1 MGRFFYFR
9 CFETHPTIN
18 DELPFRIMMGAVQ
31 VRPDV
36 HEFTDSS
43 ISFVDGTTEQIDAVV
58 FATGYEYKIHFLDD
72 SVTKIED
79 NRTCLYKY
87 MFPPHLEHPTLG
99 IVGMVQAIGAIMP
112 ISEIQCRWYTGLITG
127 KLTLSSLKH
136 G

>member
-1 MGRFFYFR
+1 M
-9 CFETHPTIN
+9 I
-18 DELPFRIMMGAVQ
+18 GAVQ

-36 HEFTDSS
+36 HGFTDSS
-43 ISFVDGTTEQIDAVV
+43 VSFVDGTTEQIDAVV
-58 FATGYEYKIHFLDD
+58 FATGYEYKISFLDD
-72 SVTKIED
+72 SITKIED

-112 ISEIQCRWYTGLITG
+112 ISEIQCRWYTRLITG
-127 KLTLSSLKH
+127 KLILSSVKH

>member
-58 FATGYEYKIHFLDD
+58 FATGYEYKIHFLDN

-112 ISEIQCRWYTGLITG
+112 ISEIQCRWYTRLITG

>member
-43 ISFVDGTTEQIDAVV
+43 VSFVDGTTEQIDAVV

-72 SVTKIED
+72 FVTKIED

-112 ISEIQCRWYTGLITG
+112 ISEIQCRWYTRLITG

>member
-1 MGRFFYFR
+1 MGSFFYFR

-43 ISFVDGTTEQIDAVV
+43 VSFVDGTTEQIDAVV

-112 ISEIQCRWYTGLITG
+112 ISEIQCRWYTRLITG
-127 KLTLSSLKH
+127 KLTLSSSKH

>member
-1 MGRFFYFR
+1 MVAFFCFR

-18 DELPFRIMMGAVQ
+18 DELPFRIMLGAVQ
-31 VRPDV
+31 VRPDI

-43 ISFVDGTTEQIDAVV
+43 VSFVDGTTEQIDAVV

-72 SVTKIED
+72 SITKIDD

-112 ISEIQCRWYTGLITG
+112 ISEIQCRWYTRLITG
-127 KLTLSSLKH
+127 KLTISSLKR

>member
-58 FATGYEYKIHFLDD
+58 FATGYEYKIHFLND
-72 SVTKIED
+72 SLTKIED

-112 ISEIQCRWYTGLITG
+112 ISEIQCRWYTRLITG

>member
-43 ISFVDGTTEQIDAVV
+43 VSFVDGTTEQIDAVV
-58 FATGYEYKIHFLDD
+58 FATGYEYKIHYLDD

-112 ISEIQCRWYTGLITG
+112 ISEIQCRWYTRLITG
-127 KLTLSSLKH
+127 KLTLSSSKH

>member
-43 ISFVDGTTEQIDAVV
+43 VSFVDGTTEQIDAVV

-87 MFPPHLEHPTLG
+87 MIPPHLEHPTLG

-112 ISEIQCRWYTGLITG
+112 ISEIQCRWYTRLITG

>member
-1 MGRFFYFR
+1 MVAFFCFR

-31 VRPDV
+31 VRPDI

-43 ISFVDGTTEQIDAVV
+43 VSFVDGTTEQIDAVV

-72 SVTKIED
+72 SITKIDD

-112 ISEIQCRWYTGLITG
+112 ISEIQCRWYTRLITG
-127 KLTLSSLKH
+127 KLTISSLKR

>member
-1 MGRFFYFR
+1 MVAFFCFR

-31 VRPDV
+31 VRPDI

-43 ISFVDGTTEQIDAVV
+43 VSFVDGTTEQIDAVV

-72 SVTKIED
+72 SITKIED

-112 ISEIQCRWYTGLITG
+112 ISEIQCRWYTRLITG
-127 KLTLSSLKH
+127 KLTISSLKR